1 MYLLVFLGVL
11 FTLNTREVMAADFS
25 VDPVNIFFEAG
36 QRATILHVK
45 NQADAKLTLQ
55 LTAYA
60 WAQDEE
66 GKDIYTASDEVI
78 IFPKILSFERGEERI
93 VRMGIKA
100 PAGKK
105 EKTFR
110 VYLEEIPV
118 SQDPLSQGAVL
129 RTIMRVGVP
138 VFVSPVKAVLE
149 GTIES
154 LSFSRSDLSFSVK
167 NTGNIHFI
175 IKSIQID
182 GFNKAGEPLFRT
194 ELGGWYL
201 LEGRSRTYTTSIS
214 RDICTKLDYLTIRID
229 TDRLILKEYLEVRSA
244 QCSP

>member
-1 MYLLVFLGVL
+1 LIFLGVL
-11 FTLNTREVMAADFS
+11 FTLNSREVTAADFS
-25 VDPVNIFFEAG
+25 VDPVNVFFEAG

-45 NQADAKLTLQ
+45 NQSDEKLTLQ

-60 WAQDEE
+60 WAQDKE
-66 GKDIYTASDEVI
+66 GKDVYTPSDDVI
-78 IFPKILSFERGEERI
+78 IFPKILSFERGEGRI

-100 PAGKK
+100 PPGRT

-110 VYLEEIPV
+110 VYLEEIPGPRK
-118 SQDPLSQGAVL
+118 SPDEGAVL

-138 VFVSPVKAVLE
+138 VFVSPVNAALE
-149 GTIES
+149 GTIEA
-154 LSFSRSDLSFSVK
+154 LSFSRGNLSFAVR

-175 IKSIQID
+175 IKSIQIN
-182 GFNKAGEPLFRT
+182 GFNKAGESEFRT

-201 LEGRSRTYTTSIS
+201 LEDRSRSYTAAIP
-214 RDICTKLDYLTIRID
+214 REICTKLDYITIDIN
-229 TDRLILKEYLEVRSA
+229 TDRLTLKQNLEVRSA